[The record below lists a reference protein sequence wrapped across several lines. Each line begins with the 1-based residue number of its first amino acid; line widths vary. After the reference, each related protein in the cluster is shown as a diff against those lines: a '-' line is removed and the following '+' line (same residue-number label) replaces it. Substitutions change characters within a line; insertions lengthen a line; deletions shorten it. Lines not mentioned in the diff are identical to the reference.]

1 MYLVMKKFMGYWSTL
16 QGSNKQIDKKAL
28 LEIFHQIDYD
38 GDGEITL
45 LEYKKVL
52 REKPGLFSW
61 SDILNG
67 RTLIKNNDLAE
78 KIKEIEQKQLEQQ
91 VQTA

>member
-1 MYLVMKKFMGYWSTL
+1 MYLVMKKFMGYWSTM
-16 QGSNKQIDKKAL
+16 QGTNKQIDKKAL
-28 LEIFHQIDYD
+28 YEIFHQIDYD
-38 GDGEITL
+38 NDGEITL

-67 RTLIKNNDLAE
+67 RTLVKSNDLAE
-78 KIKEIEQKQLEQQ
+78 KIKEIEQK
-91 VQTA
+91 

>member
-1 MYLVMKKFMGYWSTL
+1 MKKFMGYWSKM
-16 QGSNKQIDKKAL
+16 QGTNKQIDKKAL
-28 LEIFHQIDYD
+28 LEIFQQIDYD

-45 LEYKKVL
+45 YEYKKVL

-67 RTLIKNNDLAE
+67 RTFAKDEDLKE
-78 KIKEIEQKQLEQQ
+78 KIKEM
-91 VQTA
+91 